1 MKLFELNGCVREQL
15 GKKAAKA
22 LRAENLIPCELYGQG
37 TNLHFTVKETDLR
50 KLIYTPDVYVI
61 DLTVGEKKCKA
72 IIQETQY
79 HPISD
84 RVLHMD
90 FLEIDEQK
98 PVVMQVPVRLE
109 GLAAGVKAGGK
120 LSLDMRKIK
129 VKALWNTI
137 PERLVINV
145 ENLEL
150 GKAIQIKNLAFDGME
165 LLNNPGAVVCCVK
178 ATRGSR
184 AASEESTEETAE

>member
-37 TNLHFTVKETDLR
+37 KNIHFTVKEGDVR
-50 KLIYTPDVYVI
+50 KLIYTPDVFVVE
-61 DLTVGEKKCKA
+61 LTVGDHKCKA
-72 IIQETQY
+72 IVQETQF

-84 RVLHMD
+84 RVIHMD

-98 PVVMQVPVRLE
+98 PIVMQVPVRLE
-109 GLAAGVKAGGK
+109 GLATGVKAGGK
-120 LSLDMRKIK
+120 LALSMRKIK

-137 PERLVINV
+137 PERLIVNV

-150 GKAIQIKNLAFDGME
+150 GKAIQIKNLQFEGME

-178 ATRGSR
+178 LTRGAR
-184 AASEESTEETAE
+184 GAQASEEEAAE

>member
-37 TNLHFTVKETDLR
+37 KNIHFTVKEGDIR

-61 DLTVGEKKCKA
+61 ELTVGDHKCKA
-72 IIQETQY
+72 IMQEVQF

-90 FLEIDEQK
+90 LLEIDEAK
-98 PVVMQVPVRLE
+98 PIVMQVPVRLE
-109 GLAAGVKAGGK
+109 GLALGVKAGGK

-150 GKAIQIKNLAFDGME
+150 GKAIQIKNLQFEGME

-178 ATRGSR
+178 LTRGAR
-184 AASEESTEETAE
+184 GAQAAAAEESAE